1 MRMNKFWLVFRT
13 QFFAAVSAGKA
24 KRRSRVDKAATFSG
38 YALGWLVITAL
49 ASFYEFIYGV
59 ALINSGFPD
68 AFPTLIIFAASIL
81 TLFTSISYTKSLIFC
96 SKDHDMLFALPIR
109 GSVIVAAKIATLYV
123 LDLAVT
129 LAILLPCGVIYGY
142 FVQPSWLFYVL
153 YYTVVLFV
161 PMLPILIAAFVSALV
176 SLIAS
181 RFRRAKIVGT
191 VLYIAI
197 FFAFMLGVMNISQSS
212 EEELSQIITGMT
224 EAIYSFYPPL
234 AWASDGISGNP
245 LMYLLFIGVSLAAFA
260 VIVLVFGRFYG
271 KIHGLFSARSFRSK
285 YKISAASG
293 SAKSALVKKEL
304 ARFFSSPGLMLNQL
318 SGLLMMVIFMI
329 IFMANGRPGG
339 ATPTEQQTAKLFVVM
354 FPYLFSLCASTA
366 CLTNASISL
375 EGKTFGLLKSLPVS
389 ARTVLSA
396 KLRVHEIVSFPVI
409 LICCTI
415 MTVYWEL
422 SVADALVL
430 FLLPLLTSYNTGV
443 LGLLLNLKKYN
454 FDWTNEVMVAKNS
467 LPVVITVFGGMF
479 LTMIPGII
487 AVLLMFLD
495 MDVLIFNGIF
505 IGLYFAASVGLTVLL
520 RSKGEKMFAKI
531 GE

>member
-59 ALINSGFPD
+59 ALINSGFPN

-81 TLFTSISYTKSLIFC
+81 TLLTSISYTKSLIFC

-197 FFAFMLGVMNISQSS
+197 FFAFMLGIMNISQSS

-293 SAKSALVKKEL
+293 SAKSACQKRACKVFLVSRADAEPIIRL
-304 ARFFSSPGLMLNQL
+304 ADDGHLYDHLYGKRQTWRGNADRTANSQTVCCDVSVSFFPVCFHCVSYQCIHL
-318 SGLLMMVIFMI
+318 F
-329 IFMANGRPGG
+329 GG
-339 ATPTEQQTAKLFVVM
+339 E
-354 FPYLFSLCASTA
+354 
-366 CLTNASISL
+366 NIR
-375 EGKTFGLLKSLPVS
+375 TFEKPAGFCQN
-389 ARTVLSA
+389 RTVG
-396 KLRVHEIVSFPVI
+396 K
-409 LICCTI
+409 
-415 MTVYWEL
+415 
-422 SVADALVL
+422 
-430 FLLPLLTSYNTGV
+430 
-443 LGLLLNLKKYN
+443 
-454 FDWTNEVMVAKNS
+454 
-467 LPVVITVFGGMF
+467 
-479 LTMIPGII
+479 
-487 AVLLMFLD
+487 
-495 MDVLIFNGIF
+495 
-505 IGLYFAASVGLTVLL
+505 AS
-520 RSKGEKMFAKI
+520 RA
-531 GE
+531 

>member
-1 MRMNKFWLVFRT
+1 
-13 QFFAAVSAGKA
+13 
-24 KRRSRVDKAATFSG
+24 
-38 YALGWLVITAL
+38 
-49 ASFYEFIYGV
+49 
-59 ALINSGFPD
+59 
-68 AFPTLIIFAASIL
+68 
-81 TLFTSISYTKSLIFC
+81 
-96 SKDHDMLFALPIR
+96 
-109 GSVIVAAKIATLYV
+109 
-123 LDLAVT
+123 
-129 LAILLPCGVIYGY
+129 
-142 FVQPSWLFYVL
+142 
-153 YYTVVLFV
+153 
-161 PMLPILIAAFVSALV
+161 
-176 SLIAS
+176 
-181 RFRRAKIVGT
+181 
-191 VLYIAI
+191 
-197 FFAFMLGVMNISQSS
+197 MLGIMNISQSS

-415 MTVYWEL
+415 MTVYWKL
-422 SVADALVL
+422 SAADALVL
-430 FLLPLLTSYNTGV
+430 FLLPLLTSSHTGV
-443 LGLLLNLKKYN
+443 LGLLLNLQKYN
-454 FDWTNEVMVAKNS
+454 FDWTNEVMIAKNS